1 MSDRDSELDEA
12 ELSDFPGVAAASQFA
27 KMVASVPWF
36 ASLGNELDDDEIDW
50 ADAYLANL
58 GFPDA
63 HVVLVDGWED
73 AEAAARNPDWNTE
86 WWEAEEQMRMA
97 LIAEACALAGEDRV
111 MVALTNVTNQVS
123 DVAHGAAAVAAAHAR
138 VADEA
143 LIRAAAGAATQAC
156 YQAALVLAA
165 EGDEEHPF
173 ALKYR
178 LFENG
183 RWPLSV
189 VGNSFNL
196 F

>member
-63 HVVLVDGWED
+63 HVVLIDSWED

-97 LIAEACALAGEDRV
+97 LIAEACELAGEDRV

-123 DVAHGAAAVAAAHAR
+123 DVAHGAAAVA
-138 VADEA
+138 A